1 MNMGKSKDRLDSH
14 AINYA
19 RSVQEEKE
27 MMQKIY
33 ETDERRFQEFIGVLS
48 DLSNSIRDLATAT
61 VNKRPPIV
69 LNLIAN
75 NDEDLKKFAT
85 IFAQEIK

>member
-14 AINYA
+14 AVNYA

-27 MMQKIY
+27 MMQKIS